1 MQIRNFKYEGSI
13 MKTIYTENIVAA
25 IKQCGCIEW
34 YILDNCYRMEEIH
47 SSERDK
53 YDRHK

>member
-1 MQIRNFKYEGSI
+1 

-47 SSERDK
+47 SSEWDK